1 MDLNH
6 IIKERYYDFN
16 EALKDLDDPL
26 SLIAL
31 VACFP
36 SHRLFKINPE
46 RLKIC

>member
-1 MDLNH
+1 MDLKH
-6 IIKERYYDFN
+6 IIKERYSEFT

-31 VACFP
+31 VAEFP

-46 RLKIC
+46 KV